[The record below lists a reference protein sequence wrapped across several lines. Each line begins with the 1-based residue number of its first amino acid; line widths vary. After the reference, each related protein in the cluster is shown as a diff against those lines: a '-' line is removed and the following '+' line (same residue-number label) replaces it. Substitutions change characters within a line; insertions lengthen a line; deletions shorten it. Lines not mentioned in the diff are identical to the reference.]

1 MKKITILAS
10 AAAAL
15 MFSFTT
21 PDAGTWK
28 ADASHSNVNF
38 SIVHLGI
45 SDVDGSFK
53 KFDATFTSSK
63 EDFTVAV
70 FEFSADVNSIST
82 NDEKRDG
89 HLKSPDFFDAAKFST
104 LTFKSKTVKKVA
116 GDKYTMI
123 GEMTMHGVTKLVN
136 FEAVIKKGVNP
147 MSKKNIVGVRVTG
160 VVNRMTFGL
169 AASMPEAMLSDAVMV
184 KASAEFSKD

>member
-10 AAAAL
+10 AAAAF

-28 ADASHSNVNF
+28 ADASHSNINF

-53 KFDATFTSSK
+53 KFDAKFTSSK
-63 EDFTVAV
+63 EDFTDAV
-70 FEFSADVNSIST
+70 FEFTADINSIST

-89 HLKSPDFFDAAKFST
+89 HLKSPDFFDAAKFAT
-104 LTFKSKTVKKVA
+104 ITFKSKTVKKVA
-116 GDKYTMI
+116 DKKYKII
-123 GEMTMHGVTKLVN
+123 GELTMHGVTKLIDLD
-136 FEAVIKKGVNP
+136 AIIASGTNP
-147 MSKKNIVGVRVTG
+147 MSKKAVVGVRISG
-160 VVNRMTFGL
+160 SLNRSTFGI
-169 AASMPEAMLSDAVMV
+169 AATMPATMLSEEVAI
-184 KASAEFSKD
+184 KGSAEFGKE

>member
-28 ADASHSNVNF
+28 ADASHSNINF

-53 KFDATFTSSK
+53 KFDAKFTSSK
-63 EDFTVAV
+63 EDFTDAV
-70 FEFSADVNSIST
+70 FEFTADVNSIST

-89 HLKSPDFFDAAKFST
+89 HLKSPDFFDVAKFANI
-104 LTFKSKTVKKVA
+104 TFKSKTVKKGT
-116 GDKYTMI
+116 GDKYTII

-136 FEAVIKKGVNP
+136 FEAVIKKGTKP
-147 MSKKNIVGVRVTG
+147 MSKKDVVGVRISG
-160 VVNRMTFGL
+160 VLNRSTFGI
-169 AASMPEAMLSDAVMV
+169 AATMPATMLSEEVTI
-184 KASAEFSKD
+184 KGSAEFGKE